1 MNNNN
6 HGGKRVG
13 AGRKPNP
20 EKSQILFRNIPI
32 SIYDSIAEYVDK
44 AVEAH
49 KAKSFLK

>member
-13 AGRKPNP
+13 AGRKKNP

-32 SIYDSIAEYVDK
+32 SIYERIAEYVDK
-44 AVEAH
+44 EVKAH
-49 KAKSFLK
+49 KSI